1 MFPCLR
7 TTLSRTVSY
16 NFKKRQM
23 KFPILVLLSLFNVCI
38 YGQNI
43 EGKFCGKRK
52 KNFMGRVSLC
62 LEFNGKGRFISE
74 IITDVVIVEEGD
86 YQVSGDRLILTF
98 DLIDHSEFV
107 RESYNL
113 FNIKE
118 NEGLSF
124 EEYYNVLLG
133 VKIGE
138 REIKKFIIINNEK
151 EKLKLKSL
159 RTKKRIRLIKN
170 SS

>member
-1 MFPCLR
+1 M
-7 TTLSRTVSY
+7 Y
-16 NFKKRQM
+16 
-23 KFPILVLLSLFNVCI
+23 VCI

-43 EGKFCGKRK
+43 DGKFCGKRK

-62 LEFNGKGRFISE
+62 LEFDGKGRFISE
-74 IITDVVIVEEGD
+74 IITDIGIVEEGD
-86 YQVSGDRLILTF
+86 YQVSDNRLILTF

-113 FNIKE
+113 YKIKE

-124 EEYYNVLLG
+124 EEYYKGLMG

-138 REIKKFIIINNEK
+138 REIKEFVILENEK
-151 EKLKLKSL
+151 DKLKLKNL
-159 RTKKRIRLIKN
+159 KTKKKIKLNKN
-170 SS
+170 ST